1 MSTGGANNA
10 FAATN
15 VTISGTAGAYN
26 QVNAAAFFQTSSRK
40 FKTNIENYNGDAI
53 DIFNK
58 TTVVSFAFK
67 DDPDV
72 IHYGFIAED
81 TPIELSTV
89 EQNRMDT
96 NSTIGL
102 LIKAVQQLEARVK
115 KLESND

>member
-10 FAATN
+10 YAATN
-15 VTISGTAGAYN
+15 VYITGTSGAYN
-26 QVNAAAFFQTSSRK
+26 QVNAAAFYQTSSRK
-40 FKTNIENYNGDAI
+40 FKTNIEDYEGDAI
-53 DIFNK
+53 EIFNK
-58 TTVVSFAFK
+58 TTVVSFVYK
-67 DDPDV
+67 DNPEV

-96 NSTIGL
+96 NSTVGL

-115 KLESND
+115 KLEGND